1 MASTPRTQGPLPL
14 FHLWFYTY
22 VPRRLSLL
30 CGVRSSNW
38 AAALL
43 RDDRQTYCSHHTSGA
58 VAQRGLGQL
67 PLNLRTAAG
76 RRQYGH
82 DGVVGGGRVRRLEE
96 ASSSRMSTVK
106 AKFHYTDPTRT
117 RPDPTGP
124 ARIFFCGETPLGPC
138 WSGRVRVVEFSY
150 KVAIVSTFPV
160 HNQSINQS
168 RL

>member
-1 MASTPRTQGPLPL
+1 MRKWKGNGIHPTHAGSLQL

-43 RDDRQTYCSHHTSGA
+43 RDDRQTYCSHHISGA
-58 VAQRGLGQL
+58 VTQRGLGQS

-117 RPDPTGP
+117 RPDPHGP
-124 ARIFFCGETPLGPC
+124 ARIFFAAKLRWVRAGPVG
-138 WSGRVRVVEFSY
+138 SV
-150 KVAIVSTFPV
+150 
-160 HNQSINQS
+160 
-168 RL
+168 